1 MNELEQLTT
10 VMIKDRKAI
19 TSSLNVAQV
28 FHKRHDNVLNRIDK
42 IKEDWN
48 ELINDDELSLKVRAV
63 NEHELT
69 LKDSPVNQTAL
80 PLKMDAV
87 LTNTLSPKMDAVKKC
102 FKDHFKETTYITKDG
117 RQVRSYDLD
126 RFGFTMLVTGFNG
139 KEAMKFKLAYFS
151 RFDEMEQEL
160 IKRNTLYD
168 IEKDLRRQLTD
179 CLKEHYQGDKL
190 SDEIRSMT
198 QLLYMVTAGNNASKL
213 KRDRGLD
220 RKASVFAEALT
231 SVERSKYMAKES
243 QLIALYQAGVTD
255 YHELKEK
262 LQGSA

>member
-28 FHKRHDNVLNRIDK
+28 FHKRHTHVLRKIDQ

-48 ELINDDELSLKVRAV
+48 KTINSKTP
-63 NEHELT
+63 T
-69 LKDSPVNQTAL
+69 LKMGSIN
-80 PLKMDAV
+80 K
-87 LTNTLSPKMDAVKKC
+87 NEFSPKMGSANTR
-102 FKDHFKETTYITKDG
+102 FKDHFKETNYITENG
-117 RQVRSYDLD
+117 RTVRSYDLD
-126 RFGFTMLVTGFNG
+126 RFGFTMLVTSFNG

-179 CLKEHYQGDKL
+179 CLKEHYQGDNL
-190 SDEIRSMT
+190 SAEIRSMT

-231 SVERSKYMAKES
+231 SAERSKYMAKES

-255 YHELKEK
+255 YHELKAK
-262 LQGSA
+262 LRDPK

>member
-28 FHKRHDNVLNRIDK
+28 FHKQHKNVLRKIDQ
-42 IKEDWN
+42 IKEDWDKV
-48 ELINDDELSLKVRAV
+48 INHEELSS
-63 NEHELT
+63 
-69 LKDSPVNQTAL
+69 KDSPINQMEL
-80 PLKMDAV
+80 PLKMSSI
-87 LTNTLSPKMDAVKKC
+87 NKNEFSSKMDAVKKR
-102 FKDHFKETTYITKDG
+102 FKDHFKETTYITENG
-117 RQVRSYDLD
+117 RTVKSYDLD
-126 RFGFTMLVTGFNG
+126 RFGFTMLVTSFNG

-179 CLKEHYQGDKL
+179 CLKEHYQGDNL
-190 SDEIRSMT
+190 SAEIRSMT

-231 SVERSKYMAKES
+231 SAERSKYMAKES

-255 YHELKEK
+255 YHELKTK
-262 LQGSA
+262 LRDPK

>member
-1 MNELEQLTT
+1 MNDLEQLTE

-19 TSSLNVAQV
+19 TSSLNVAEV
-28 FHKRHDNVLNRIDK
+28 FNKRHKHILRKIDQ
-42 IKEDWN
+42 IKDDWSKVISSKELGSKSSPVKQN
-48 ELINDDELSLKVRAV
+48 ELGPFLGS
-63 NEHELT
+63 T
-69 LKDSPVNQTAL
+69 
-80 PLKMDAV
+80 
-87 LTNTLSPKMDAVKKC
+87 KKR
-102 FKDHFKETTYITKDG
+102 FKDHFKENTYIAENG
-117 RQVRSYDLD
+117 RTVRSYDLD
-126 RFGFTMLVTGFNG
+126 RFGFTMLVTSFNG

-179 CLKEHYQGDKL
+179 CLKEHYQGDNL
-190 SDEIRSMT
+190 SAEIRSMT

-231 SVERSKYMAKES
+231 SAERSKYMAKES

-255 YHELKEK
+255 YHELKAK
-262 LQGSA
+262 LRDPK

>member
-1 MNELEQLTT
+1 MNELEQLTA

-28 FHKRHDNVLNRIDK
+28 FHKQHTHVLRRIDQ
-42 IKEDWN
+42 IKKDWDKA
-48 ELINDDELSLKVRAV
+48 INDK
-63 NEHELT
+63 T
-69 LKDSPVNQTAL
+69 LDPKSSPVNQTAL

-87 LTNTLSPKMDAVKKC
+87 LTNTLSPKMDAVKKR

-126 RFGFTMLVTGFNG
+126 RFGFTMLVTSFNG

-231 SVERSKYMAKES
+231 SAERSKYMAKES

-255 YHELKEK
+255 YHELKDK
-262 LQGSA
+262 LKDTE

>member
-1 MNELEQLTT
+1 MQELEQLTE

-19 TSSLNVAQV
+19 TSSLNVAEV
-28 FHKRHDNVLNRIDK
+28 FNKQHAHVLRKIDH
-42 IKEDWN
+42 IKKDWN
-48 ELINDDELSLKVRAV
+48 KAINSKELGSKMDAV
-63 NEHELT
+63 NSNSLN
-69 LKDSPVNQTAL
+69 P
-80 PLKMDAV
+80 KMDAV
-87 LTNTLSPKMDAVKKC
+87 LPLKIDAIKPR

-126 RFGFTMLVTGFNG
+126 RFAFTMLVTGFNG
-139 KEAMKFKLAYFS
+139 KKAMEFKLAYFS

-160 IKRNTLYD
+160 TKRNTLYD

-179 CLKEHYQGDKL
+179 CLKEHYQGNNL

-220 RKASVFAEALT
+220 RKASVFADALT
-231 SVERSKYMAKES
+231 SAERSKYMAKES

-255 YHELKEK
+255 YHELKAK
-262 LQGSA
+262 LRDPK

>member
-1 MNELEQLTT
+1 MGSA
-10 VMIKDRKAI
+10 K
-19 TSSLNVAQV
+19 
-28 FHKRHDNVLNRIDK
+28 KR
-42 IKEDWN
+42 
-48 ELINDDELSLKVRAV
+48 
-63 NEHELT
+63 
-69 LKDSPVNQTAL
+69 
-80 PLKMDAV
+80 
-87 LTNTLSPKMDAVKKC
+87 
-102 FKDHFKETTYITKDG
+102 FKDHFKETTYQTKDG

-126 RFGFTMLVTGFNG
+126 RFGFTMLVTSFNG

-179 CLKEHYQGDKL
+179 CLKEHYQGDSL
-190 SDEIRSMT
+190 SDEIRNMT

-262 LQGSA
+262 LKGSV

>member
-1 MNELEQLTT
+1 
-10 VMIKDRKAI
+10 
-19 TSSLNVAQV
+19 
-28 FHKRHDNVLNRIDK
+28 
-42 IKEDWN
+42 
-48 ELINDDELSLKVRAV
+48 
-63 NEHELT
+63 
-69 LKDSPVNQTAL
+69 
-80 PLKMDAV
+80 
-87 LTNTLSPKMDAVKKC
+87 
-102 FKDHFKETTYITKDG
+102 
-117 RQVRSYDLD
+117 
-126 RFGFTMLVTGFNG
+126 
-139 KEAMKFKLAYFS
+139 MKFKLAYFS

-231 SVERSKYMAKES
+231 SAERSKYMAKES
-243 QLIALYQAGVTD
+243 QLIALYQTGVTD
-255 YHELKEK
+255 YHELKAK
-262 LQGSA
+262 LRDPK

>member
-48 ELINDDELSLKVRAV
+48 ELVNDDELSLKVRATTQ
-63 NEHELT
+63 EELS
-69 LKDSPVNQTAL
+69 LKDSPVNQMEL
-80 PLKMDAV
+80 PLKMGSA
-87 LTNTLSPKMDAVKKC
+87 KKR
-102 FKDHFKETTYITKDG
+102 FKDHFKETTYITENG
-117 RQVRSYDLD
+117 RTVRSYDLD
-126 RFGFTMLVTGFNG
+126 RFGFTMLVTSFNG

-179 CLKEHYQGDKL
+179 CLKEHYQGDNL
-190 SDEIRSMT
+190 SNEIRNMT

-220 RKASVFAEALT
+220 RKASAFAEALT
-231 SVERSKYMAKES
+231 SAERSKYMTKES
-243 QLIALYQAGVTD
+243 QLIALYQAGITD
-255 YHELKEK
+255 YHDLKDK
-262 LQGSA
+262 LGD

>member
-1 MNELEQLTT
+1 MNELEQLTS
-10 VMIKDRKAI
+10 VMIKDCQAI

-48 ELINDDELSLKVRAV
+48 ELINDNELSLKVRAV

-69 LKDSPVNQTAL
+69 LKDSPVNQTEL

-87 LTNTLSPKMDAVKKC
+87 KKR
-102 FKDHFKETTYITKDG
+102 FKDHFKETTYQTKDG

-126 RFGFTMLVTGFNG
+126 RFGFTMLVTSFNG

-179 CLKEHYQGDKL
+179 CLKEHYQGDNL
-190 SDEIRSMT
+190 SDEIRNMT

-231 SVERSKYMAKES
+231 SAERSKYMAKES
-243 QLIALYQAGVTD
+243 QLIALYQAGITD

-262 LQGSA
+262 LQGST

>member
-1 MNELEQLTT
+1 MNELEQLTA

-87 LTNTLSPKMDAVKKC
+87 KKR
-102 FKDHFKETTYITKDG
+102 FKD
-117 RQVRSYDLD
+117 
-126 RFGFTMLVTGFNG
+126 
-139 KEAMKFKLAYFS
+139 
-151 RFDEMEQEL
+151 
-160 IKRNTLYD
+160 
-168 IEKDLRRQLTD
+168 
-179 CLKEHYQGDKL
+179 
-190 SDEIRSMT
+190 
-198 QLLYMVTAGNNASKL
+198 
-213 KRDRGLD
+213 
-220 RKASVFAEALT
+220 RKSV
-231 SVERSKYMAKES
+231 V
-243 QLIALYQAGVTD
+243 
-255 YHELKEK
+255 
-262 LQGSA
+262 

>member
-1 MNELEQLTT
+1 MNELEQLTE

-80 PLKMDAV
+80 SLKMDAV
-87 LTNTLSPKMDAVKKC
+87 KNR

-126 RFGFTMLVTGFNG
+126 RFGFTMLVTSFNG

-179 CLKEHYQGDKL
+179 CLKEHYQGDNL

-231 SVERSKYMAKES
+231 SAERSKYMSKES

-255 YHELKEK
+255 YHELKAK
-262 LQGSA
+262 LRDPK

>member
-1 MNELEQLTT
+1 MNELEQLTA

-28 FHKRHDNVLNRIDK
+28 FHKRHDNVLRK
-42 IKEDWN
+42 IEEIKKDWN
-48 ELINDDELSLKVRAV
+48 KAINDTALPSKMRAV
-63 NEHELT
+63 NQNELGSKMSSINKNELT
-69 LKDSPVNQTAL
+69 S
-80 PLKMDAV
+80 
-87 LTNTLSPKMDAVKKC
+87 KMDAVKKR

-126 RFGFTMLVTGFNG
+126 RFGFTMLVTSFNG

-179 CLKEHYQGDKL
+179 CLKEHYQGDNL
-190 SDEIRSMT
+190 SDEIRNMT

-231 SVERSKYMAKES
+231 SAERSKYMAKES

-262 LQGSA
+262 LKRSV

>member
-19 TSSLNVAQV
+19 TSSLNVAEV
-28 FHKRHDNVLNRIDK
+28 FNKRHKHILRKIDQ
-42 IKEDWN
+42 IKDDWSKVISSKELGSKSSPVKQN
-48 ELINDDELSLKVRAV
+48 ELGPFLGS
-63 NEHELT
+63 T
-69 LKDSPVNQTAL
+69 
-80 PLKMDAV
+80 
-87 LTNTLSPKMDAVKKC
+87 KKR
-102 FKDHFKETTYITKDG
+102 FKDHFKENTYIAENG
-117 RQVRSYDLD
+117 RTVRSYDLD
-126 RFGFTMLVTGFNG
+126 RFGFTMLVTSFNG

-179 CLKEHYQGDKL
+179 CLKEHYQGDNL
-190 SDEIRSMT
+190 SAEIRSMT

-231 SVERSKYMAKES
+231 SAERSKYMAKES

-255 YHELKEK
+255 YHELKAK
-262 LQGSA
+262 LRDPK

>member
-1 MNELEQLTT
+1 MQELERLTE

-28 FHKRHDNVLNRIDK
+28 FHKQHKNVLRKIDQ
-42 IKEDWN
+42 IKEDWDKV
-48 ELINDDELSLKVRAV
+48 INHEELSS
-63 NEHELT
+63 
-69 LKDSPVNQTAL
+69 KDSPINQMEL
-80 PLKMDAV
+80 PLKMSSI
-87 LTNTLSPKMDAVKKC
+87 NKNEFSSKMDVVKKR
-102 FKDHFKETTYITKDG
+102 FKDHFKETTYITENG
-117 RQVRSYDLD
+117 RTVKSYDLD
-126 RFGFTMLVTGFNG
+126 RFGFTMLVTSFNG

-179 CLKEHYQGDKL
+179 CLKEHYQGDNL
-190 SDEIRSMT
+190 SGEIRSMT

-231 SVERSKYMAKES
+231 SAERSKYMAKES

-262 LQGSA
+262 LGD

>member
-1 MNELEQLTT
+1 MQELEQLTA

-28 FHKRHDNVLNRIDK
+28 FHKRHTHVLRKIDQ

-48 ELINDDELSLKVRAV
+48 KTINSKTP
-63 NEHELT
+63 T
-69 LKDSPVNQTAL
+69 LKMGPIN
-80 PLKMDAV
+80 K
-87 LTNTLSPKMDAVKKC
+87 NEFSPKMGSADTS
-102 FKDHFKETTYITKDG
+102 FKDHFKETTYITENG
-117 RQVRSYDLD
+117 RTVRSYDLD
-126 RFGFTMLVTGFNG
+126 RFGFTMLVTSFNG

-179 CLKEHYQGDKL
+179 CLKEHYQGDNL
-190 SDEIRSMT
+190 SAEIRSMT

-231 SVERSKYMAKES
+231 SAERSKYMAKES

-255 YHELKEK
+255 YHELKAK
-262 LQGSA
+262 LRDPK